1 MSKAKSDSLK
11 GIFCN
16 AFNTLKLLK
25 RECIYSYLLNFNIFP
40 DKA

>member
-1 MSKAKSDSLK
+1 MFNAITGSLK

-25 RECIYSYLLNFNIFP
+25 RECIYSHLLNFNIFP
-40 DKA
+40 EKA